1 MSAHEPTSHC
11 QVYIKN
17 LHYLT
22 TEDDLRTLFEKYN
35 PVSIIVPSYTV
46 KLGKNGKRKPYGF
59 AYVELSTSQHVE
71 EAVKEF
77 DGSVFNGKK
86 LIVKAYQPYKPYQKL
101 WWRRTKPTEE
111 TQNHDAPDA
120 ELLADAVSKDRILIT
135 NIRGRV
141 NYVRV
146 EHFLMKYNPS
156 DIIICKDKKSI
167 MNPIK
172 LTGTYYS
179 ALVTVDTST
188 KSVKEIIESL
198 KSTKLCGK
206 RVELM
211 PATLKQ
217 VEEFEKE
224 AILQGFPHE
233 GLERIPDVE
242 TEQVS
247 PEQVPPEQVSPA
259 VPMELNS
266 PAPTSMIVSPGSTIS
281 SNFNGRINSP

>member
-77 DGSVFNGKK
+77 DG
-86 LIVKAYQPYKPYQKL
+86 IVVEKNK
-101 WWRRTKPTEE
+101 TTEE

-217 VEEFEKE
+217 VEEFEKKPFFKVF
-224 AILQGFPHE
+224 LTKG
-233 GLERIPDVE
+233 
-242 TEQVS
+242 
-247 PEQVPPEQVSPA
+247 
-259 VPMELNS
+259 
-266 PAPTSMIVSPGSTIS
+266 
-281 SNFNGRINSP
+281 